1 MTKSGITRFSIK
13 NLFSHNTEEHRRGTL
28 LCFGKFLFSRK
39 LLDMMGGAGE
49 RKAVSQSSVKSFSL
63 TISENFREESFKVS
77 LVSGNEMFL
86 LRMVMSRFSVKNFV
100 SQFRRNS

>member
-1 MTKSGITRFSIK
+1 MFRKISVFEKT
-13 NLFSHNTEEHRRGTL
+13 
-28 LCFGKFLFSRK
+28 FGY
-39 LLDMMGGAGE
+39 DGGAGE